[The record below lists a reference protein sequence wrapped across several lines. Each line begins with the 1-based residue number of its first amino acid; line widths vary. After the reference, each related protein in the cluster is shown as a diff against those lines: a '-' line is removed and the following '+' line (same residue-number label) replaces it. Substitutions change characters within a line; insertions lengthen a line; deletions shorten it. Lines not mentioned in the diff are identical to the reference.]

1 MSIVGLPASTKWR
14 YDLQKPVEE
23 TQPLAA
29 KRGARLQ
36 GKKESIMRDRFLSSV
51 ATVAVTAAAIGAV
64 VAVLGTQTS
73 AQGPT
78 ALKTAWGEPDLQG
91 IWTVE
96 YDTPLQRSPRY
107 ANQEFFTEE
116 QRAEFDRVRS
126 HIRGRDE
133 RAARGSETDVA
144 GAYNDEFGA
153 MKRTGKRTSAIID
166 PPDGRIPPMTPEA
179 QKIAAT
185 DRQLRLA
192 LMQATQTCKQGLP
205 GCAGGKFDP
214 TPTSRRS
221 EQPARYNTT
230 RMNRHDGP
238 EDGAL
243 ADRCLTIGL
252 PEFGAGN
259 GGGSFRRIVQTP
271 GGISMYYDVGQGQG
285 WQRNIVMD
293 GRPHLPPHIRQWF
306 GDSRGRWEGNTLVI
320 DVTNFS
326 PKANYRGS
334 RDNMHLVERWTRT
347 GATALEYVATVED
360 PSVWTRPWTVTQE
373 FTRQNEQ
380 ENRIY
385 YEPRCLEGNF
395 GHPAVLRASR
405 LEDQAFAEGRGPDP
419 LTKDNASGGA
429 AFDPLQQ

>member
-1 MSIVGLPASTKWR
+1 
-14 YDLQKPVEE
+14 
-23 TQPLAA
+23 
-29 KRGARLQ
+29 
-36 GKKESIMRDRFLSSV
+36 MRDRFLSSV
-51 ATVAVTAAAIGAV
+51 ATVAITAAAIGAV

-73 AQGPT
+73 AQGP
-78 ALKTAWGEPDLQG
+78 AAPKTAWGEPDLQG

-96 YDTPLQRSPRY
+96 YDTPLQRSPRF

-126 HIRGRDE
+126 QNRGRDV
-133 RAARGSETDVA
+133 RGDRGSELDVA

-153 MKRTGKRTSAIID
+153 MKRTGKRTSAVID
-166 PPDGRIPPMTPEA
+166 PPNGRIPPITPEA

-185 DRQLRLA
+185 DRDLRLA
-192 LMQATQTCKQGLP
+192 LMQATQTCKVGLP

-214 TPTSRRS
+214 TPTTRRS
-221 EQPARYNTT
+221 ERPTRYNTA

-271 GGISMYYDVGQGQG
+271 GGIAMYYDVGQGQG
-285 WQRNIVMD
+285 WQRSIVMD
-293 GRPHLPPHIRQWF
+293 GSPHLPSQIRQWF

-326 PKANYRGS
+326 PKADYRGS
-334 RDNMHLVERWTRT
+334 RESLHLIERWTRT
-347 GATALEYVATVED
+347 GPTTLDYVATIED
-360 PSVWTRPWTVTQE
+360 ASVWTRPWTVTQE

-385 YEPRCLEGNF
+385 YEPRCVEGNF